1 MKRATVKQQAEAY
14 AIKNDSVFNARW
26 VACKLAYLAG
36 YRAAQRAARKTQKGK
51 TK

>member
-14 AIKNDSVFNARW
+14 AQRRCDRWNAVGSMERGFI
-26 VACKLAYLAG
+26 AG